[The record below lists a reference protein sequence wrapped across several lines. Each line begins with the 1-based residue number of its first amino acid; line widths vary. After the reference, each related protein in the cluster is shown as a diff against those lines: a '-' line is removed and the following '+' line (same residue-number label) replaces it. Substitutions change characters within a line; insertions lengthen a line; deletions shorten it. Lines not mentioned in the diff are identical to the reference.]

1 MNQANYFPSIYIFF
15 LHRKFTRFQT
25 KSLQSLGTYISG
37 RTWDCSQ
44 KSHYKIFD
52 RTTGCIEIWGNLCKP
67 FDWENIYA
75 QTKRIKTS
83 RYPNFKK

>member
-1 MNQANYFPSIYIFF
+1 MNQANYFASIFIFF

-25 KSLQSLGTYISG
+25 KSLQSPGTYISG

-52 RTTGCIEIWGNLCKP
+52 RTTGCI
-67 FDWENIYA
+67 
-75 QTKRIKTS
+75 
-83 RYPNFKK
+83 